1 MYRYFFSAPIKLDLV
16 KIGDG
21 GFVRVEKV
29 LYIFFLISLCKGGPY
44 SVFEICFPVFRGQSI
59 LIRIRIIG
67 SVVPIVSFLNQTPD
81 SDP

>member
-1 MYRYFFSAPIKLDLV
+1 MYLFSAPIKLDLV

-29 LYIFFLISLCKGGPY
+29 LYIFFLISNYMDLGGPSSMLEFY
-44 SVFEICFPVFRGQSI
+44 FPVFRFQSV

-67 SVVPIVSFLNQTPD
+67 FVVPT
-81 SDP
+81 